1 MTSGIFITPQSP
13 DVAKFLITSAPYLV
27 IPPIIATIA
36 FVVPLYGLHGR
47 LEVEKDRLQA
57 EVEVRLKGLLA
68 ELNRDVDA
76 LDFRR
81 ADGLNKTLASM
92 LQQREVI
99 ARLPT
104 WPWSTGTLRA
114 IVTAIL
120 LPVFLFIVQLL
131 LGRIL

>member
-13 DVAKFLITSAPYLV
+13 DVAKFLVTSAPYLV
-27 IPPIIATIA
+27 IPPIISTIA

-76 LDFRR
+76 RDLRR
-81 ADGLNKTLASM
+81 ADDLNKTLAPM

>member
-1 MTSGIFITPQSP
+1 VTSGIFITPQSP

-47 LEVEKDRLQA
+47 LEAEKDRLQA
-57 EVEVRLKGLLA
+57 EIEVRLKGLLA

-120 LPVFLFIVQLL
+120 LPIFLFSVQLL
-131 LGRIL
+131 VARAL